1 MARLIRKTSRQNRTE
16 TSELLQS
23 VFALE
28 LIAPSDKFW
37 LISPW
42 ISDIPIIDNR
52 GGTFSIDPKWGPTR
66 ISLSKVLVAM
76 AARGTEVIIVTTTDR
91 SNDSFLGSI
100 KAEGLRQG
108 VMSRIQ
114 IEIDDDENL
123 HEKAITSSDYLIDGS
138 MNFTFTGLFIRRER
152 IKFDIDQQMVAE
164 TRVGLVRDFQ

>member
-1 MARLIRKTSRQNRTE
+1 
-16 TSELLQS
+16 
-23 VFALE
+23 
-28 LIAPSDKFW
+28 
-37 LISPW
+37 
-42 ISDIPIIDNR
+42 
-52 GGTFSIDPKWGPTR
+52 
-66 ISLSKVLVAM
+66 M